1 MENRLINY
9 FSRFTALTESE
20 IQALTESMVIKEIKK
35 GSFLVREGQ
44 RNKDTYFV
52 LSGLVREFKL
62 TNGE

>member
-35 GSFLVREGQ
+35 GSFFSKRRAKEQGYIFCSF
-44 RNKDTYFV
+44 RF
-52 LSGLVREFKL
+52 G
-62 TNGE
+62 